1 MANVTKAGEATK
13 EVVETA
19 KAETKSTV
27 ESIRENVTER
37 ASAATK
43 TVSEGYKT
51 ATDTAGAVAGVAKDF
66 GAAYYNGVTTVSKT
80 LFGFAQDVYAETAEH
95 ATKVMKAKDMTSVA
109 ELQAAFIQNRIENA
123 AKRGKIFVDVAHE
136 QTRATWKPV
145 VDALATKKAA

>member
-1 MANVTKAGEATK
+1 MATANKAAEATK

-27 ESIRENVTER
+27 ETIRENVTER

-51 ATDTAGAVAGVAKDF
+51 ATDTAGAVAGVAKEF
-66 GAAYYNGVTTVSKT
+66 GTAYYNGVSILGKT

-95 ATKVMKAKDMTSVA
+95 ATKTMKAKDMTSVA
-109 ELQAAFIQNRIENA
+109 ELQAAFIQSRIENA
-123 AKRGKIFVDVAHE
+123 AKHSKVFIDVAHQ
-136 QTRATWKPV
+136 QTKATWKPV
-145 VDALATKKAA
+145 IDALDTKKAA